1 MAVQKVHSIGDRR
14 RYLNATGDDV
24 PKRKIV
30 ENSPILVSF
39 KDYQEKLDSRY
50 DKYERLMKCSRDMTI
65 ANKRIIFLLQR
76 ISGTVSRDQ
85 IFKEADAK
93 FLEVKE
99 MLKKIASE
107 LLDDDPYLFNRA
119 FSQIQEYNTRIH

>member
-1 MAVQKVHSIGDRR
+1 
-14 RYLNATGDDV
+14 
-24 PKRKIV
+24 
-30 ENSPILVSF
+30 
-39 KDYQEKLDSRY
+39 
-50 DKYERLMKCSRDMTI
+50 MTI